1 MREPG
6 VEAVADRTGPAAE
19 PKGELKTLA
28 HTLALFELLREHPEG
43 LGITRMAER
52 LGLSKS
58 AVFRIAS
65 TLRRHGYLD
74 QASGRSAYRLGLRL
88 WELGC
93 AAANRFE
100 LRRAARPTLE
110 ALAAASGEAAFLSV
124 LDGRDVV
131 SLDAVDGPQGPT
143 DIEVGDRAPAHC
155 TASGRALLAL
165 LPSERQLAATRGPL
179 RAVTPRTVT
188 DPTAL
193 RRALAGARATGVVVC
208 SDEYREGVTAVASPI
223 VDHAGRPLGAVAIAG
238 PTSRLTP
245 VRIGRCADLVKDAA
259 ARISR
264 HFGGRISCRTSPT
277 TGQPEPLGSRGAADP
292 SRR

>member
-6 VEAVADRTGPAAE
+6 VEAVVERTDPTGD

-74 QASGRSAYRLGLRL
+74 QSSGRSAYRLGLRL

-93 AAANRFE
+93 AAANCLD
-100 LRRAARPTLE
+100 LRRTARPVLE
-110 ALAAASGEAAFLSV
+110 ALAAATGEAALLSV
-124 LDGRDVV
+124 LDGGDVV
-131 SLDAVDGPQGPT
+131 TLDTVDGPQARAAV
-143 DIEVGDRAPAHC
+143 EMGDRVPAHC
-155 TASGRALLAL
+155 TASGRVLLAF
-165 LPSERQLAATRGPL
+165 LPSDRQLAALLGPL
-179 RAVTPRTVT
+179 RALTSRTVT
-188 DPTAL
+188 DPAAL
-193 RRALAGARATGVVVC
+193 RRILAAARTTGVVVC
-208 SDEYREGVTAVASPI
+208 SEEFCDGTTAVASP
-223 VDHAGRPLGAVAIAG
+223 VLDHAGRALAAVAVTG
-238 PTSRLTP
+238 PTSRFTP
-245 VRIGRCADLVKDAA
+245 VRVSRCTELVKDAA

-264 HFGGRISCRTSPT
+264 HFGGRPAFAA
-277 TGQPEPLGSRGAADP
+277 GHADAPGGRGAADP